1 MISDKALEIVKVTLP
16 VVGPALDEASPLFY
30 KFLFAAHPELEK
42 HLFNRGNQA
51 QGDQQRAL
59 AGAVGAYAVLLTSNE
74 QVNIDSMMERIAHK
88 HASLGITEDQYPIV
102 YKYLFQA
109 IAEVVGDA
117 ATPEVVDAW
126 TEVYWDMADSL
137 MSAEKELYAK
147 FDVSPGKVWQSLVV
161 VGRSQ
166 ESSDTISL
174 ELADPD
180 GNTLHFARPG
190 QYVSVQVKLPDGA
203 HQIRQYSLT
212 RAPDRKSWGISIK
225 AEPEVPEFRVP
236 AGQVSN
242 FIHGNVFEGDILR
255 CSLPYGDLV
264 LHNETSPLLLISAGI
279 GCTPIIGLLHYLVRT
294 HDTREVT
301 VLHADR
307 SMSEHAH
314 RREMHELVDRLP
326 NASLFH
332 WYEDLGA
339 RSTTESVREGLID
352 LAEVAINPVAEVYLC
367 GPPPFMNAVR
377 KELDRFSIPGAQVH
391 YEVFGPDTWAPSQI
405 G

>member
-352 LAEVAINPVAEVYLC
+352 LAEVAINPVAEVYL
-367 GPPPFMNAVR
+367 G
-377 KELDRFSIPGAQVH
+377 
-391 YEVFGPDTWAPSQI
+391 
-405 G
+405 